1 VKNAY
6 LAVVTATCMVAL
18 SVARGQSSETPVS
31 EATQAATQAGTPI
44 EQLVAIAAK
53 KTGKKFVLDP
63 RVHANV
69 VLIGGSAAD
78 LTYAEFL
85 GVLEVY
91 GYAAVEDGRYV
102 RIIPNAGIR
111 AQAIPTITAKDT
123 RPGPEYVSEIV
134 TVKNVSAAQLIPILR
149 PLINQNGHMAA
160 FPGANAVIL
169 VDRFENVRRLEGLI
183 RTLDAAEMVKP
194 RAATDNAEPQH

>member
-6 LAVVTATCMVAL
+6 LAVVTATCIAALPVAH
-18 SVARGQSSETPVS
+18 GQSSETPVS
-31 EATQAATQAGTPI
+31 EATQAGVPI

-53 KTGKKFVLDP
+53 KTGKRFVLDP

-69 VLIGGSAAD
+69 VLIGVAPAD

-85 GVLEVY
+85 GVLDVY

-102 RIIPNAGIR
+102 RIIPNASIR

-123 RPGPEYVSEIV
+123 RLGPEYVSEIV
-134 TVKNVSAAQLIPILR
+134 TVKNVSAAQLVPILR
-149 PLINQNGHMAA
+149 PMMNSNGHLAT
-160 FPGANAVIL
+160 FPGTNAVIL

-183 RTLDAAEMVKP
+183 RTLDAAEIVKP